1 MSPTT
6 KNLTS
11 LNISSGTFSSSSSS
25 ANMVPAGSSG
35 RSPPAR
41 YSPALTVEKPP
52 GPGSLPSP
60 SPRRAAEPREQ
71 GARCGTH
78 HPPPGRRGGGRGRG
92 EPPPQSGSPRPIS
105 HHRCCRAAPASNAQA
120 LSLVL
125 PLSPNRTGRQHPG
138 PELPPRGMQWTRPE
152 RQRRAAGIPSPAHWR
167 GGGKAT
173 ASGHAPGAP
182 KPRPCSGPAPAQAP
196 PLDPAVGDAAMAAGP
211 VSRHRQPIV
220 LVCIPTFSSSVNV
233 LTTPEISAYNL

>member
-25 ANMVPAGSSG
+25 ANMVPDGSSG

-41 YSPALTVEKPP
+41 YSPALTVENPP

-105 HHRCCRAAPASNAQA
+105 HHGCCRAAPASDPQA
-120 LSLVL
+120 LSLLL

-152 RQRRAAGIPSPAHWR
+152 RQRRAAGIPGPAHGR
-167 GGGKAT
+167 GEGRGGKA
-173 ASGHAPGAP
+173 AAPGHAPRLAQATP
-182 KPRPCSGPAPAQAP
+182 PSGPSLQAP
-196 PLDPAVGDAAMAAGP
+196 PLGPAVRGGGRWRP
-211 VSRHRQPIV
+211 GG
-220 LVCIPTFSSSVNV
+220 SV
-233 LTTPEISAYNL
+233 TTAPQ